1 MLSVEQTKFQHQYG
15 YRNGMRNVAWI
26 AGILR
31 NPQSSHGFIQQT
43 NNLNQMVHFVCEPGV
58 VIPGDYTD
66 GQPIKIIARVLS
78 GISNERPTLKLV
90 VKKFERPSI
99 LDMPARKA
107 WEQATRPGVPV
118 DPATPETVREDRLD
132 GWRVEDTGNMSKIAG
147 FIAGFHF
154 EASKEPGGGCVEV
167 FIRQTKDDTD
177 LLPVRHYGAQAGSVA
192 RKLQVGMPLLCQG
205 RISVAI
211 KNTGEPA
218 GEDGIL
224 PTHKTQYLRVQTF
237 NTPGRTDIEWV
248 KYPDWVDQMM
258 LDAHSARQKRIE
270 ARQNKQAEVAAAEVA
285 ETSSPVT
292 QVTQTVALATA
303 SAPSGT
309 QEIPADIQMFLASKK
324 T

>member
-1 MLSVEQTKFQHQYG
+1 
-15 YRNGMRNVAWI
+15 
-26 AGILR
+26 
-31 NPQSSHGFIQQT
+31 
-43 NNLNQMVHFVCEPGV
+43 
-58 VIPGDYTD
+58 
-66 GQPIKIIARVLS
+66 
-78 GISNERPTLKLV
+78 
-90 VKKFERPSI
+90 
-99 LDMPARKA
+99 
-107 WEQATRPGVPV
+107 
-118 DPATPETVREDRLD
+118 
-132 GWRVEDTGNMSKIAG
+132 
-147 FIAGFHF
+147 
-154 EASKEPGGGCVEV
+154 
-167 FIRQTKDDTD
+167 
-177 LLPVRHYGAQAGSVA
+177 
-192 RKLQVGMPLLCQG
+192 MPLLCQG